1 MTASHK
7 AHTLIWL
14 ALVLL
19 VIAVM
24 VWISTRPE
32 PVMVTVTSAQKGL
45 VEDTVSNT
53 RAGTVSACRRAR
65 LAPQISGQ
73 IAQLPVKESE
83 VVKKDQV
90 LVTLWNQDL
99 QARLQLAR
107 MQLMA
112 SRARAEESCVMADVA
127 KREARRL
134 KTLRKKG
141 LASEEEQD
149 RASGDAKARE
159 AACMAAHSAIKVSEA
174 QIEVAQAN
182 LERTLLRAPFDGT
195 VAEVNGELGEVVTPS
210 PIGVPTLPAI
220 DLIDTSCYYI
230 TAPIDEVDVPA
241 IRLGMDAR
249 ITLDAFRG
257 KTFSGR
263 IRRIADY
270 VLDLEKQA
278 RTVDIE
284 VDFINPQ
291 DAARLL
297 PGYSADIEVLLD
309 AKQDVL
315 RIPTRAVQD
324 GDRIFVFS
332 ASDGLLE
339 MRTVK
344 TGLSNWHYTEIL
356 SGLNPGEQVVTSIDR
371 SGVEDG
377 AAVQIEAD

>member
-7 AHTLIWL
+7 THTLIWL
-14 ALVLL
+14 ALVLV

-24 VWISTRPE
+24 VWLSTRPE
-32 PVMVTVTSAQKGL
+32 AVLVTVTRVEKGL
-45 VEDTVSNT
+45 VEDTVTNT

-90 LVTLWNQDL
+90 LLTLWNQDL

-127 KREARRL
+127 DREAKRL

-141 LASEEEQD
+141 LASEEDLD
-149 RASGDAKARE
+149 RASGDAKARK
-159 AACMAAHSAIKVSEA
+159 AACKAAHSAIKVSEA
-174 QIEVAQAN
+174 QVDVAQAN

-220 DLIDTSCYYI
+220 DLIDTRCYYI
-230 TAPIDEVDVPA
+230 TAPMDEVDAPA
-241 IRLGMDAR
+241 IRLEMEAR

-263 IRRIADY
+263 VRRIADY

-278 RTVDIE
+278 RTVDVE
-284 VDFINPQ
+284 VDFTDPQ
-291 DAARLL
+291 DAIRLL
-297 PGYSADIEVLLD
+297 PGYSADVEVLLD
-309 AKQDVL
+309 VKQNVL
-315 RIPTRAVQD
+315 RVPTQAIQD
-324 GDRIFVFS
+324 NDQVFVFN
-332 ASDGLLE
+332 AADGLLE
-339 MRTVK
+339 KRKIK

-356 SGLNPGEQVVTSIDR
+356 SGLNLGDQIVTSIDR
-371 SGVEDG
+371 SGVEHG
-377 AAVQIEAD
+377 AAAQIESD

>member
-7 AHTLIWL
+7 THTLIWL
-14 ALVLL
+14 ALVLV

-24 VWISTRPE
+24 VWLSTRPE
-32 PVMVTVTSAQKGL
+32 AVLVTVSRVEKGL
-45 VEDTVSNT
+45 VEDTVTNT

-90 LVTLWNQDL
+90 LLTLWNQDL

-127 KREARRL
+127 DREAKRL

-141 LASEEEQD
+141 LASEEDLD
-149 RASGDAKARE
+149 RASGDAKARQ
-159 AACMAAHSAIKVSEA
+159 AACKAAHSAIKVSEA
-174 QIEVAQAN
+174 QVDVAQAN

-220 DLIDTSCYYI
+220 DLIDTRCYFI
-230 TAPIDEVDVPA
+230 TAPMDEVDAPA
-241 IRLGMDAR
+241 IRLEMEAR

-263 IRRIADY
+263 VRRIADY

-278 RTVDIE
+278 RTVDVE
-284 VDFINPQ
+284 VDFTDPQ
-291 DAARLL
+291 DAIRLL
-297 PGYSADIEVLLD
+297 PGYSADVEVLLD
-309 AKQDVL
+309 VKQNVL
-315 RIPTRAVQD
+315 RVPTQAIQD
-324 GDRIFVFS
+324 NDQVFVFN
-332 ASDGLLE
+332 AADGLLE
-339 MRTVK
+339 KRKIK

-356 SGLNPGEQVVTSIDR
+356 SGLNLGDQIVTSIDR

-377 AAVQIEAD
+377 AAVQIESD